1 MQFIKINNTPH
12 NHALKLYQ
20 LMDTILPTTLV
31 EIKTLYKH
39 GNTSI
44 WFGISN
50 DIPKSYFNYTVDI
63 IKPQNN
69 KLFIALSEEEVII
82 N

>member
-1 MQFIKINNTPH
+1 MQFIEINNTPH

-20 LMDTILPTTLV
+20 LIDTILPTTLIKI
-31 EIKTLYKH
+31 EILYKH

-44 WFGISN
+44 WLGVLDN
-50 DIPKSYFNYTVDI
+50 IPKSYFNYTVDI

-69 KLFIALSEEEVII
+69 KLLIILSEEGVII

>member
-1 MQFIKINNTPH
+1 MDTV
-12 NHALKLYQ
+12 LKLYQ
-20 LMDTILPTTLV
+20 LIDIISPTTLV
-31 EIKTLYKH
+31 KIEILYKH

-50 DIPKSYFNYTVDI
+50 DIPKSYFNYIVDM
-63 IKPQNN
+63 IKPQDN
-69 KLFIALSEEEVII
+69 KLLIILSEEGVVI